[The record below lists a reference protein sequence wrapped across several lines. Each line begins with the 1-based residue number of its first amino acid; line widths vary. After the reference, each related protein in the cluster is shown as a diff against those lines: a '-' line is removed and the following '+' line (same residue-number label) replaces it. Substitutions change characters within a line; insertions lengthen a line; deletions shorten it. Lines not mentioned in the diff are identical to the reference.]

1 VSSPLPA
8 AADGPTCF
16 CRDCLRDLDFTAK
29 RCGNCGSPR
38 LVRHR
43 ALSLLTFAH
52 IDCDAFYATVEK
64 RDNPELAD
72 KPVIIG
78 GGKRGV
84 VSAACYISRT
94 FGVRSAMPMFKALA
108 LCPSAVVVRPDM
120 AKYVRVGREVRHAM
134 QALTPLVEPL
144 SIDEA
149 FLDLSGTQ
157 RVHGMIPAKVLARF
171 AQQIERDIGVT
182 VSVGLSCN
190 KFLAKIASDLD
201 KPRGFATLDQ
211 DEARTMLADKPV
223 NFIFGVGPATQER
236 LVQRGFRLIADLQ
249 RANEAELMKQFGAE
263 GQRLWRLARGIDD
276 RRVVPDRG
284 AKTISSETTFETDI
298 RDFATLEKML
308 WRLSE
313 KVSGRLKGSE
323 LAGSTITLKLK
334 TADFKQRTRSQS
346 IHAPT
351 QLAAKIFTISREMLA
366 KEIDGTAFRL
376 MGAGVSALRSA
387 SEAHDTDM
395 LDRRSADAERAIDDL
410 RKKFGNAAVIRGIA
424 YEGPAKTQE
433 EEDGI

>member
-1 VSSPLPA
+1 MTSPLPA
-8 AADGPTCF
+8 LADGPTCF
-16 CRDCLRDLDFTAK
+16 CRDCLHDLAFTAR
-29 RCGNCGSPR
+29 RCGDCGSPR

-43 ALSLLTFAH
+43 ALPSLNLAH

-108 LCPSAVVVRPDM
+108 LCPSAVVIRPDM
-120 AKYVRVGREVRHAM
+120 AKYVRVGREVRRAM

-171 AQQIERDIGVT
+171 AQAIEREIGVT
-182 VSVGLSCN
+182 VSVGLSRN

-211 DEARTMLADKPV
+211 DDARAMLAEKPV

-236 LVQRGFRLIADLQ
+236 LIQRGFRLISDLQ
-249 RANEAELMKQFGAE
+249 RADEAELMEQFGGE

-276 RRVVPDRG
+276 RRVVADRG

-298 RDFATLEKML
+298 RDFATLERLL

-313 KVSGRLKGSE
+313 KVSSRLKNSE

-334 TADFKQRTRSQS
+334 TSDFRPRTRSQS

-351 QLAAKIFTISREMLA
+351 QLAAKIFAISREMLA

-376 MGAGVSALRSA
+376 MGTGVSALRSG

-395 LDRRSADAERAIDDL
+395 LDRRSADAERAIDGL
-410 RKKFGNAAVIRGIA
+410 RKKFGEAAVIRGIA
-424 YEGPAKTQE
+424 YEGPEKTE
-433 EEDGI
+433 E

>member
-1 VSSPLPA
+1 VSTPA
-8 AADGPTCF
+8 PSVDSPTCF
-16 CRDCLRDLDFTAK
+16 CRDCLVDLDFTAR
-29 RCGNCGSPR
+29 RCGECGSPR
-38 LVRHR
+38 LVRHH
-43 ALSLLTFAH
+43 ALPALTLAH

-72 KPVIIG
+72 RPVIIG

-94 FGVRSAMPMFKALA
+94 YGVRSAMPMFKALE
-108 LCPSAVVVRPDM
+108 LCPSAAVIRPDM

-149 FLDLSGTQ
+149 FLDLAGTQ

-171 AQQIERDIGVT
+171 ARDVERDIGIT
-182 VSVGLSCN
+182 VSVGLSVN

-201 KPRGFATLDQ
+201 KPRGFAALDQ
-211 DEARTMLADKPV
+211 EEARTMLADKPV
-223 NFIFGVGPATQER
+223 GFIFGVGPATQER
-236 LVQRGFRLIADLQ
+236 LSQRGFRVIADLQ
-249 RANEAELMKQFGAE
+249 RADEIELMRQFSTE
-263 GQRLWRLARGIDD
+263 GRRLWRLARGIDD
-276 RRVVPDRG
+276 RSVVADRG
-284 AKTISSETTFETDI
+284 AKTISNETTFETDI
-298 RDFATLEKML
+298 RDFATLEKTL

-313 KVSGRLKGSE
+313 KVSSRLKSSN
-323 LAGSTITLKLK
+323 LAGLTVTLKLK

-351 QLAAKIFTISREMLA
+351 QLAAKIFSISREMLA

-376 MGAGVSALRSA
+376 MGTGVSALRPGSA
-387 SEAHDTDM
+387 ADDTDM
-395 LDRRSADAERAIDDL
+395 LDRRSAHAERAIDDL
-410 RKKFGNAAVIRGIA
+410 RRKFGSAAVIRGIA
-424 YEGPAKTQE
+424 YEGPEKPE
-433 EEDGI
+433 

>member
-1 VSSPLPA
+1 
-8 AADGPTCF
+8 
-16 CRDCLRDLDFTAK
+16 LR
-29 RCGNCGSPR
+29 
-38 LVRHR
+38 HH
-43 ALSLLTFAH
+43 ALASLTFAH
-52 IDCDAFYATVEK
+52 VDCDAFYATVEK
-64 RDNPELAD
+64 RDNPALAD
-72 KPVIIG
+72 KPVIVG

-108 LCPSAVVVRPDM
+108 LCPSAVGVPPDM
-120 AKYVRVGREVRHAM
+120 ANYVRVGREVRRAM

-171 AQQIERDIGVT
+171 AQTIERDVGVT

-201 KPRGFATLDQ
+201 KPRGFAALDQ
-211 DEARTMLADKPV
+211 EEARTMLADKPV

-236 LVQRGFRLIADLQ
+236 LVQRGYRLIADLQ
-249 RANEAELMKQFGAE
+249 RADETELMKQFGGE
-263 GQRLWRLARGIDD
+263 GQRLWRLARGIDG
-276 RRVVPDRG
+276 RRVVADRG
-284 AKTISSETTFETDI
+284 AKTISSETTFENDI
-298 RDFATLEKML
+298 RDFTTLEKML

-313 KVSGRLKGSE
+313 KVSARLKNSE

-334 TADFKQRTRSQS
+334 TSDFRQRTRSQS

-351 QLAAKIFTISREMLA
+351 QLAAKIFAISREMLA

-376 MGAGVSALRSA
+376 MGTGVSALRSG
-387 SEAHDTDM
+387 SDAHDTDM
-395 LDRRSADAERAIDDL
+395 LDRRSADAERAIDGL
-410 RKKFGNAAVIRGIA
+410 RKKFGEAAVIRGIA
-424 YEGPAKTQE
+424 YEGPEKSD
-433 EEDGI
+433 EEDGV

>member
-1 VSSPLPA
+1 VSSPAPA
-8 AADGPTCF
+8 VVEGPTCF
-16 CRDCLRDLDFTAK
+16 CRDCLRDLEFATK
-29 RCGNCGSPR
+29 RCGDCGSPR
-38 LVRHR
+38 LARHR
-43 ALSLLTFAH
+43 ALPSLTLAH

-84 VSAACYISRT
+84 VAAACYISRT

-108 LCPSAVVVRPDM
+108 LCPSATVIRPDM
-120 AKYVRVGREVRHAM
+120 AKYVRVGREVRRAM

-149 FLDLSGTQ
+149 FLDLEGTQ
-157 RVHGMIPAKVLARF
+157 RVHELIPAKVLARF
-171 AQQIERDIGVT
+171 ARDVERDIGIT

-190 KFLAKIASDLD
+190 KFLAKVASDLD
-201 KPRGFATLDQ
+201 KPRGFASLDQ
-211 DEARTMLADKPV
+211 EEACVMLADKPV
-223 NFIFGVGPATQER
+223 GFIFGVGPATQER
-236 LVQRGFRLIADLQ
+236 LVQRGFRTVADLQ
-249 RANEAELMKQFGAE
+249 RAEENDLIKQFGAE
-263 GQRLWRLARGIDD
+263 GRRLWQLARGHDD

-284 AKTISSETTFETDI
+284 AKTISSETTFDNDI
-298 RDFATLEKML
+298 RDFATLEKTL

-313 KVSGRLKGSE
+313 RVSARLKGSE

-334 TADFKQRTRSQS
+334 TADFRQRTRSQS

-351 QLAAKIFTISREMLA
+351 QLAARIFAVSRQMLA

-376 MGAGVSALRSA
+376 MGAGVSALRPGSD
-387 SEAHDTDM
+387 AHDTDM
-395 LDRRSADAERAIDDL
+395 LDRRFADAERAIDNL
-410 RKKFGNAAVIRGIA
+410 RKKFGQAAVIRGIA
-424 YEGPAKTQE
+424 YEGPEQSEAAGDE
-433 EEDGI
+433 E

>member
-1 VSSPLPA
+1 VKLA
-8 AADGPTCF
+8 ASERSGATCF
-16 CRDCLRDLDFTAK
+16 CRDCFGDLDIAAR
-29 RCGNCGSPR
+29 RCGECGSPR
-38 LVRHR
+38 LVRHH
-43 ALSLLTFAH
+43 ALPSLVLAH

-84 VSAACYISRT
+84 VAAACYISRT

-108 LCPSAVVVRPDM
+108 LCPSAIVIRPDM
-120 AKYVRVGREVRHAM
+120 AKYVRVGREVRQAM

-149 FLDLSGTQ
+149 FLDLSGTE

-171 AQQIERDIGVT
+171 AHQVERDIGVT

-190 KFLAKIASDLD
+190 KFLAKIASDMD
-201 KPRGFATLDQ
+201 KPRGFAALAAA
-211 DEARTMLADKPV
+211 EARAMLAEKPV
-223 NFIFGVGPATQER
+223 GFIFGVGPATQER
-236 LVQRGFRLIADLQ
+236 LSQRGFRTIADLQ
-249 RANEAELMKQFGAE
+249 HADEIELMKLFPTE
-263 GQRLWRLARGIDD
+263 GQRLWRLARGIDE

-298 RDFATLEKML
+298 RDFVTLEKTL

-313 KVSGRLKGSE
+313 KVSSRLKTSD
-323 LAGSTITLKLK
+323 LAGVTITLKLK
-334 TADFKQRTRSQS
+334 TADFRQRTRAQS
-346 IHAPT
+346 IGAPT
-351 QLAAKIFTISREMLA
+351 QLAAKIFAVAREMLA

-376 MGAGVSALRSA
+376 MGAGVSALRPGSQA
-387 SEAHDTDM
+387 DDTDM
-395 LDRRSADAERAIDDL
+395 LDRRSAHAERAMDDL
-410 RKKFGNAAVIRGIA
+410 RKKFGDAAIVRGIA
-424 YEGPAKTQE
+424 YDGPEKGE
-433 EEDGI
+433 